1 MTETGCEP
9 KTLEFGVRAPSH
21 TAAPEKGP
29 LFLSRRATTVW
40 TKKPGL
46 DGMQL
51 FLNVRKLEHHTSAR
65 LGWCPSS
72 CLGSEDTYLFSSPR
86 PPWASPCV
94 NQGFQTGEGKLQMG
108 QEPSLGGPACQARL
122 FEQPSSHLTTALT
135 PEQRNFI

>member
-1 MTETGCEP
+1 MN
-9 KTLEFGVRAPSH
+9 
-21 TAAPEKGP
+21 PELWSPESVLFSILLPGKKGLCSSP
-29 LFLSRRATTVW
+29 GGGGATTVW

-46 DGMQL
+46 SGMQL

-72 CLGSEDTYLFSSPR
+72 RLGSEDTYFFSSPR

-108 QEPSLGGPACQARL
+108 QEPSLGGPARQAQL
-122 FEQPSSHLTTALT
+122 FEQPSSRLTTALT